1 MKRVV
6 FALSALTAAG
16 LVVADESKGKL
27 SGESELG
34 YVWKSG
40 NTKSETLN
48 AKQKLVYDANPW
60 VNTFLAEA
68 SNTTTTTK
76 DDTTNKKKS
85 ERIGERYYLSDQLD
99 FFVSD
104 RTYTFL
110 RGTGEKDRFNGFD
123 FRSTWVLGAGHE
135 FVNTDTVVFKG
146 EAGAG
151 HAIELVDENEH
162 VSRADALAA
171 GEKYQSR
178 RRADAMGYLAES
190 LVWKFSPN
198 AELGQMARSEYT
210 RFNTN
215 SRLDVYVKAMLVGNL
230 AMKATYTLRY
240 NNKPPVESR
249 HKDEEVTISLAYSF

>member
-1 MKRVV
+1 MKKVL
-6 FALSALTAAG
+6 FALTAMVATG
-16 LVVADESKGKL
+16 VVAADEASTKGKL

-48 AKQKLVYDANPW
+48 AKQRLVYDANPW

-68 SNTTTTTK
+68 SNTTTTSDGDK
-76 DDTTNKKKS
+76 
-85 ERIGERYYLSDQLD
+85 ERIGERYFVSDQVD
-99 FFVSD
+99 FFVSSS
-104 RTYTFL
+104 TYTFL

-123 FRSTWVLGAGHE
+123 FRSTWVLGVGHE
-135 FVNTDTVVFKG
+135 FVNNDSVTFKG

-151 HAIELVDENEH
+151 HAIELTDKDVYDEYRNG
-162 VSRADALAA
+162 LAA
-171 GEKYQSR
+171 GEKYDPR

-190 LVWKFSPN
+190 LVWKFSSN
-198 AELGQMARSEYT
+198 AELGQSARSEYT

-215 SRLDVYVKAMLVGNL
+215 SRLDVYVRAMLVGNL

-240 NNKPPVESR
+240 NNKPPVDTR

>member
-1 MKRVV
+1 MKRIL
-6 FALSALTAAG
+6 FALSAMAATG
-16 LVVADESKGKL
+16 MVVADDAGKGKL
-27 SGESELG
+27 SGDSELG

-40 NTKSETLN
+40 NTKSESLN

-68 SNTTTTTK
+68 SNTMTK
-76 DDTTNKKKS
+76 GDDGK
-85 ERIGERYYLSDQLD
+85 ERIGERYFVSDQLD
-99 FFVSD
+99 YFVSN

-123 FRSTWVLGAGHE
+123 FRSTWVLGVGHE
-135 FVNTDTVVFKG
+135 FINTNTLVFKG

-151 HAIELVDENEH
+151 HAIELLDKDDYIT
-162 VSRADALAA
+162 SRAGAIAA
-171 GEKYQSR
+171 GEKYGPR

-190 LVWKFSPN
+190 LVWKFSSN
-198 AELGQMARSEYT
+198 AELGQSARSEYT

-230 AMKATYTLRY
+230 AMKTTYTMRY
-240 NNKPPVESR
+240 NNNPAEASR
-249 HKDEEVTISLAYSF
+249 HKDEEVTVSLAYSF